1 MLSLSAFPPARPRAH
16 QSLPVEGSVSQET
29 VMAGLPPVAIGAD
42 LGGGSGWKE
51 EHSSTP
57 FSRQRR
63 NETTQGKNDVS
74 KIALP
79 YRNLHTI

>member
-1 MLSLSAFPPARPRAH
+1 
-16 QSLPVEGSVSQET
+16 
-29 VMAGLPPVAIGAD
+29 MAGLPPVAIGAD

-63 NETTQGKNDVS
+63 NETTQAVAPTLRRMSEVLYTTVGTGTKVGPQVIRS
-74 KIALP
+74 FPHKSPLV
-79 YRNLHTI
+79 LFL